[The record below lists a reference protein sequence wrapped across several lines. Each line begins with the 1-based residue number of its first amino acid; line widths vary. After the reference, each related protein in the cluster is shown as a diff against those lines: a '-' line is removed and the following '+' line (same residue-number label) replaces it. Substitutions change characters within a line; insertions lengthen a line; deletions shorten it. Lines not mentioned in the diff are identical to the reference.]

1 MTAEPTEPRF
11 LGKIRLGGRC
21 FLLTS
26 ISNTDK
32 IKQSQLDSVYPKQD
46 RDRRFSEA
54 VHGQTDSQVECRIP
68 QVRRQLLL
76 PY

>member
-1 MTAEPTEPRF
+1 M
-11 LGKIRLGGRC
+11 

-46 RDRRFSEA
+46 RDRRFFRSGPWPD
-54 VHGQTDSQVECRIP
+54 GQPGRMPNSAGAAATSVALLIALRAQV
-68 QVRRQLLL
+68 L
-76 PY
+76 